1 MKQIYFTLLTI
12 ASLLCGVCQAQGMQP
27 DSAVHGVILHADS
40 RLDMVV
46 RKSEPRTAVHKSGP
60 GRRAGMITSGRGF
73 RVQIYSG
80 SDRNVATQRKIDFL
94 RRYPGVRTYMTYI
107 APTFRV
113 KVGDYRDRKAAQAMY
128 QQVSRLYNPCM
139 IVNDIIEINSFHSND

>member
-1 MKQIYFTLLTI
+1 MKHFTLTFFI
-12 ASLLCGVCQAQGMQP
+12 VAIFSIKAFAAQAGESA
-27 DSAVHGVILHADS
+27 DSTAHGVILHADD
-40 RLDMVV
+40 RLDLIV
-46 RKSEPRTAVHKSGP
+46 RHTEPKVTHP
-60 GRRAGMITSGRGF
+60 GRRAGMITSGRGY

-94 RRYPGVRTYMTYI
+94 RRYPGTRTYLTYI

-113 KVGDYRDRKAAQAMY
+113 KVGDFKDRKSAQVMY

-139 IVNDIIEINSFHSND
+139 VVNDIIEINSFHNND

>member
-1 MKQIYFTLLTI
+1 MNRMKCYLIFLCCAAGYTAFADAQIVVQD
-12 ASLLCGVCQAQGMQP
+12 SVRGVR
-27 DSAVHGVILHADS
+27 LHADP
-40 RLDMVV
+40 RLDLV
-46 RKSEPRTAVHKSGP
+46 VHKSEVRTGP
-60 GRRAGMITSGRGF
+60 HTPTGRRAGMITSGRGF

-80 SDRNVATQRKIDFL
+80 NDRTIATQRKIDFL
-94 RRYPGVRTYMTYI
+94 RRYPGTRTYLTYI

-139 IVNDIIEINSFHSND
+139 VVNDIVEINSFHND